1 MFESRLLKGQTILIT
16 GGGTG
21 LGRVMAERFAELGAR
36 VGIFGRRS
44 EPLEETVGAMR
55 ETDGTA
61 AWTSADVR
69 DPEQVE
75 AAVETLEGELGH
87 FTGLVNNAAGNFL
100 APSED
105 LSANAFNAV
114 VQIVLY
120 GTYHSTMALG
130 RRWIERKTPAHI
142 LSIVTT
148 YAWTGSP
155 FVMPS
160 ACAKA
165 GVLAMTRSLAVEWGT
180 YGIRSNAIAPGPF
193 PITGAFSR
201 LFPPEF
207 QARGEKTNPLGRF
220 GQPPELA
227 NLAAFLFSPMASY
240 INGECVVIDGGEWL
254 KAQGFASFTDLPREQ
269 VKAQMEAMRPKNG

>member
-1 MFESRLLKGQTILIT
+1 M
-16 GGGTG
+16 
-21 LGRVMAERFAELGAR
+21 
-36 VGIFGRRS
+36 
-44 EPLEETVGAMR
+44 
-55 ETDGTA
+55 
-61 AWTSADVR
+61 
-69 DPEQVE
+69 
-75 AAVETLEGELGH
+75 
-87 FTGLVNNAAGNFL
+87 NNAADNFL

-105 LSANAFNAV
+105 LSPNAFNAV

-180 YGIRSNAIAPGPF
+180 YGIRSNPDYARDLNSSEILAPG
-193 PITGAFSR
+193 
-201 LFPPEF
+201 
-207 QARGEKTNPLGRF
+207 K
-220 GQPPELA
+220 
-227 NLAAFLFSPMASY
+227 
-240 INGECVVIDGGEWL
+240 
-254 KAQGFASFTDLPREQ
+254 
-269 VKAQMEAMRPKNG
+269 RP